1 MSLMDVL
8 IEALIEALIEDIN
21 RQTQYLNIVTVHI
34 HKKLDTGYEHMKN
47 NRALDA
53 QEAFVNAKN
62 HWFARKVDIEQ
73 FKQDIEALEIRLKE
87 EGNFTN
93 DIKYNIACFCAAYD
107 DLESV
112 CHTLDEV
119 ITQTTQAAYER
130 EIADKA
136 QLEADIANKEAL
148 DAITALLNPS
158 ALIPPEASET
168 IEPPHDGAS
177 HDMFMLSAFIT
188 ALGITAVAI
197 AFAALNL
204 AGLTLPG
211 VVLGGFGLAS
221 TLVGCSM
228 FASTAT
234 SVDEYMNNMTASFSY

>member
-1 MSLMDVL
+1 MSLM
-8 IEALIEALIEDIN
+8 EDIN
-21 RQTQYLNIVTVHI
+21 GKTQYLNIVTVHI

-62 HWFARKVDIEQ
+62 HWVARKVDIEQ
-73 FKQDIEALEIRLKE
+73 FKQEIEALEKRLSE
-87 EGNFTN
+87 EGNLTS
-93 DIKYNIACFCAAYD
+93 DIKHNIACFHEAYD
-107 DLESV
+107 DFERV

-119 ITQTTQAAYER
+119 ITQTIQAAYER

-136 QLEADIANKEAL
+136 QLDADIANKEAL
-148 DAITALLNPS
+148 NAITTLLNPS

-211 VVLGGFGLAS
+211 VVLGGFGFAT

-234 SVDEYMNNMTASFSY
+234 NVDEYISNVTATFNY